1 MRRGSGWKQN
11 FMDMPAGR
19 QVRATYRSALIRS
32 GHGAIGPIGGGLTGG
47 VTIRSSARSGL
58 AIEFLR
64 STSYRIHVKKR
75 MPMVRSLWRASLLQ
89 KAWRARRR
97 HGGTSIC

>member
-64 STSYRIHVKKR
+64 STVVPNPRKEAHANGPLV
-75 MPMVRSLWRASLLQ
+75 VA
-89 KAWRARRR
+89 
-97 HGGTSIC
+97 C